1 MASIPNTL
9 NSNQASLSTG
19 ATKAKAAIDN
29 AVDAVINGDVTQN
42 IDKALLQLDKEINKA
57 MALIPSIAC
66 TSALLQFPMG
76 KTTSLT
82 DPRGFAPGISAASAG
97 VVGQI
102 RNYEAEYAQFKEKL
116 LTLAM
121 GLKQLI
127 DDTVKAAE
135 TVQEAFDTV
144 KKVVGIVQGAFG
156 GTPISKEEIIDKL
169 CAFSKADLN
178 AIPADSVLRKIDTF
192 KQINESFKDVTFA
205 VTAVGGGFALPHGG
219 NGGGSASA
227 TGNAKFTPE
236 KGKGGD
242 NIKLDSKKYK
252 TTQLSK
258 YFKKQLKDAK
268 VQGKLKDLKFDGEH
282 VTWTYENAGFANNGN
297 DFAHISMIWA
307 AEDELIVGDFDAIKP
322 SSGFTRKGVEN
333 IRGGYIEGKQPQ
345 PGQSVWFVVS
355 SSDGST
361 RTSISEPVTWT

>member
-205 VTAVGGGFALPHGG
+205 VTAVGGGFAL
-219 NGGGSASA
+219 GGG
-227 TGNAKFTPE
+227 
-236 KGKGGD
+236 GGGGGGEGA
-242 NIKLDSKKYK
+242 IVGGGALTFSIK
-252 TTQLSK
+252 TTSAGFMQNISINGNTLAWSENPK
-258 YFKKQLKDAK
+258 RNWQGDGK
-268 VQGKLKDLKFDGEH
+268 VNAELRGKLKSTGEDKNIGYVRTGMTRTGELVNLPGKGRFDAPLQSGD
-282 VTWTYENAGFANNGN
+282 T
-297 DFAHISMIWA
+297 ISMY
-307 AEDELIVGDFDAIKP
+307 LKQYPSGGGKSGTFDVK
-322 SSGFTRKGVEN
+322 
-333 IRGGYIEGKQPQ
+333 
-345 PGQSVWFVVS
+345 
-355 SSDGST
+355 
-361 RTSISEPVTWT
+361 VT